1 MHRHAQII
9 LAAVLSV
16 SGLSSSIPRQTDN
29 TLAIYKNA
37 SYPIEDRV
45 EDLLRQMTVEEKAG
59 QMFHTQLNMPANYS
73 LVNGSSSDVLITKNL
88 ISHFNLV
95 GNILDAGK
103 VAEYVNEA
111 QRRAL
116 GGRLGIPITLS
127 SDPRHSFTDNI
138 GTGFE
143 AGTFSQWPESLGL
156 AAIRDVELVRK
167 FAETAREEY
176 LAVGLRSALHPQV
189 DLSTEPRWA
198 RIGGTWGEDA
208 ALTSELLVAYIEG
221 FQGKEFG
228 SRSVTTVTKH
238 FPGGGPME
246 NGEDSHF
253 TYGKNQ
259 TYPGENF
266 EHHLIPFKAAIAVGA
281 RQMMPYYSRPIGTE
295 YDPVGFSFNRQ
306 IVTGLLKEELGV
318 SSSWATEKS
327 GCTHT
332 FCS

>member
-1 MHRHAQII
+1 MKMTRAMHRHAQIV
-9 LAAVLSV
+9 LAAVLSAG
-16 SGLSSSIPRQTDN
+16 GLSSSIPHHEEQHLGYRQTDN
-29 TLAIYKNA
+29 TPAIYKNA
-37 SYPIEDRV
+37 SYSVDDRV
-45 EDLLRQMTVEEKAG
+45 EDLLQRMTLEEKAG
-59 QMFHTQLNMPANYS
+59 QMFHTQLNMPANYT
-73 LVNGSSSDVLITKNL
+73 LVDGSASDVLITRNL

-103 VAEYVNEA
+103 VAEYVNDA
-111 QRRAL
+111 QRRAV

-156 AAIRDVELVRK
+156 AAIRDAELVQK

-208 ALTSELLVAYIEG
+208 ELTSELLVAYIKG
-221 FQGKEFG
+221 FQGEEFG

-238 FPGGGPME
+238 FPGGGP
-246 NGEDSHF
+246 S
-253 TYGKNQ
+253 K
-259 TYPGENF
+259 
-266 EHHLIPFKAAIAVGA
+266 HLLGDVYHLKHKHPPSLAYIPK
-281 RQMMPYYSRPIGTE
+281 T
-295 YDPVGFSFNRQ
+295 
-306 IVTGLLKEELGV
+306 L
-318 SSSWATEKS
+318 WATAS
-327 GCTHT
+327 NISYG
-332 FCS
+332 